1 MDHFRNICRKY
12 SNKSPEN
19 HFFLQVNESNKEYVS
34 LLSNLAYIYTATG
47 INESK
52 QQEWETR
59 GWEGCKAVQH
69 LKEFSHWLLHE
80 RAGSGK
86 QPRMTCRIGP
96 KVAFNCS
103 LSAGCP
109 WLRLTLF
116 F

>member
-59 GWEGCKAVQH
+59 GERDVKQ
-69 LKEFSHWLLHE
+69 FSTSKSLVIGSYMKGQEVESSQGWLAAL
-80 RAGSGK
+80 AQK
-86 QPRMTCRIGP
+86 
-96 KVAFNCS
+96 
-103 LSAGCP
+103 
-109 WLRLTLF
+109 
-116 F
+116 